1 MAGVPC
7 MGLDVVG
14 RPGKLVALRVDE
26 AGWAPLREW
35 PVAACAPRVAMARI
49 AIPLAEP
56 VTSSLV
62 LQAHWHDVRQRARE
76 DRLLIGIKPWM

>member
-26 AGWAPLREW
+26 AGWAPLGEW
-35 PVAACAPRVAMARI
+35 PVAAP
-49 AIPLAEP
+49 
-56 VTSSLV
+56 S
-62 LQAHWHDVRQRARE
+62 
-76 DRLLIGIKPWM
+76 G